1 MLALV
6 SDLFFADRIIRIGQT
21 VNEDVHVYHSQEEF
35 KSAVMKDHPS
45 VAIVE
50 LPLLD
55 DSDLTWIAKIPHVA
69 GYGPH
74 VDRDRFAKARAY
86 GIHPLWANSA
96 LIQKLGPWLLSLRNN
111 EAGFQ

>member
-74 VDRDRFAKARAY
+74 VAELAKPNHVSPEHSIPRH
-86 GIHPLWANSA
+86 I
-96 LIQKLGPWLLSLRNN
+96 RRR
-111 EAGFQ
+111 

>member
-1 MLALV
+1 MVALV
-6 SDLFFADRIIRIGQT
+6 SDLFFADRIMQIGQM
-21 VNEDVHVYHSQEEF
+21 VNEEVHIYHSREEF
-35 KSAVMKDHPS
+35 KKAVMTEQPS

-55 DSDLTWIAKIPHVA
+55 DRDFTWIAKIPHVA

-74 VDRDRFAKARAY
+74 VDRDRFAKARTY

-96 LIQKLGPWLLSLRNN
+96 LTQKLGPWLLSLRNS
-111 EAGFQ
+111 EDLLQ